1 MKTAIKSQAKRIHAL
16 FALRLP
22 VGSGILRYSLAVTP
36 ILLEG
41 DQIFL
46 KWFKVFIVLSLILV
60 SDFISLF
67 GTSFNATFVKFQ
79 P

>member
-46 KWFKVFIVLSLILV
+46 K
-60 SDFISLF
+60 
-67 GTSFNATFVKFQ
+67 
-79 P
+79 